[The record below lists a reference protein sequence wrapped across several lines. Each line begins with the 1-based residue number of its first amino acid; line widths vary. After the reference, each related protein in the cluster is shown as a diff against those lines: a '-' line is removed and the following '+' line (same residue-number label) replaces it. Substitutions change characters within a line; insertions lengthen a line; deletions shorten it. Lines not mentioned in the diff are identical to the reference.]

1 MPPRVEALHEK
12 VLRRARRLVP
22 PTAFRAIQKRL
33 RERHGIEIGGPSAV
47 FRRWNLWPLYPVV
60 GALDNYN
67 FAPQTIWSESKPTAH
82 NLGIITQ
89 SAPRGRHLI
98 GEATLMNDIQSS
110 TYEFL
115 LASHVLEHI
124 ANPLRALHTWR
135 RVIGPDATI
144 VLAVPH
150 RDGTFDHRR
159 PVTSLDHILNDF
171 ANDVAETDDTHLN
184 EILQLHDLSHDAG
197 AGPRDAFVKRAANNI
212 RYRSLHHHVF
222 DTELLLKLVDKAG
235 LRILYL
241 DLELPYHICVACSS
255 RSGADRSCDND
266 SATQHAASWTPDAE
280 WRRTSPFPSDRRL
293 GSGAT

>member
-1 MPPRVEALHEK
+1 MVRRRRHTARKEELLRLQAGGRDPGTDRVPRLFGDLELHRP
-12 VLRRARRLVP
+12 LGLLLHDDRAWGDM
-22 PTAFRAIQKRL
+22 T
-33 RERHGIEIGGPSAV
+33 
-47 FRRWNLWPLYPVV
+47 
-60 GALDNYN
+60 
-67 FAPQTIWSESKPTAH
+67 
-82 NLGIITQ
+82 
-89 SAPRGRHLI
+89 
-98 GEATLMNDIQSS
+98 
-110 TYEFL
+110 
-115 LASHVLEHI
+115 VLEHI

-144 VLAVPH
+144 VLVVPH